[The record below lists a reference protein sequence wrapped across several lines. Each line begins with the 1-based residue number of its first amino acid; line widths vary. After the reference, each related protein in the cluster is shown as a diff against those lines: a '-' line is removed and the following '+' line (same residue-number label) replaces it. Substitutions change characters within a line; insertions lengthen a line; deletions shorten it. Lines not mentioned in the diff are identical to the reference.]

1 MISLFKKAERPEVL
15 VLPDHSSDQFIS
27 FTDSQLTE
35 LVQKGNA
42 DAFIEIVSRY
52 MPLVHR
58 LAADYQSAFIE
69 KDDLCQ
75 EGMLGL
81 LYAARSYDEK
91 KKAGFRTYAGI
102 CIRNRLIAVWRQAA
116 GYKNLPMKNF
126 LSLSE
131 EEGMQ
136 VPSSDPYMDPEA
148 FVAENESLDSLQKR
162 ITQALS
168 KMEQQVLFLYLGGCG
183 FDEIAQRL
191 DVGKKS
197 AYNALQ
203 RARGKLRQNFSSSI
217 CPGSLT

>member
-1 MISLFKKAERPEVL
+1 
-15 VLPDHSSDQFIS
+15 
-27 FTDSQLTE
+27 
-35 LVQKGNA
+35 
-42 DAFIEIVSRY
+42 
-52 MPLVHR
+52 
-58 LAADYQSAFIE
+58 
-69 KDDLCQ
+69 
-75 EGMLGL
+75 
-81 LYAARSYDEK
+81 
-91 KKAGFRTYAGI
+91 
-102 CIRNRLIAVWRQAA
+102 
-116 GYKNLPMKNF
+116 MKNF

-217 CPGSLT
+217 CPGSLS